1 VALKSYRDLVVW
13 QKAMDF
19 VIDVYALTKDFPDE
33 EKYGLISQLR
43 RAAVSVP
50 TNVAEGYGRRHR
62 GDYLRFVSIAQGSVC
77 ELETLLVI
85 SGRPG
90 FATREELRGPWGLL
104 QEVGKMLRALH
115 GKLSDSSDG
124 PAKP

>member
-1 VALKSYRDLVVW
+1 MALKSYRELIVW

-19 VIDVYALTKDFPDE
+19 VIDVYELTKEFPDA

-77 ELETLLVI
+77 ELETLLVL
-85 SGRPG
+85 SARLG
-90 FATREELRGPWGLL
+90 FAGRDELRGPWGLL

-115 GKLSDSSDG
+115 ATLSDESDA